1 MNELNC
7 AMALAA
13 ALLVSG
19 GAAVA
24 QDVGDD
30 WDYGEN
36 AAQKLSIAAVSFEN
50 FGVAV
55 RCMDGSLSVLMA
67 GLPAD
72 SGRRTLNY
80 QVGEGPE
87 HASNWISSPGGT
99 TAFAFWPRAV
109 ARDLSEGGRLAVVV
123 STADGPRRI
132 TVDIPRSR
140 EAVARVF
147 RNCDRELASSE
158 AVTAP
163 RDENFVGLEW
173 IRQPDG
179 SFPDR
184 ARFAD
189 GIAAVQCRV
198 RASGRLG
205 DCAAESEFPEG
216 SGFGRAAVLA
226 AHRTGRV
233 GPAGGG
239 DAEIGGRAI
248 TFTMRYGLID
258 NYMTP
263 PPSRLPERGKAYNDL
278 PPEDDD

>member
-1 MNELNC
+1 MSEVKT
-7 AMALAA
+7 AMALVA
-13 ALLVSG
+13 ALLASG
-19 GAAVA
+19 GPAVA
-24 QDVGDD
+24 QDAGDD
-30 WDYGEN
+30 WDFGEDR
-36 AAQKLSIAAVSFEN
+36 AQKLSIAAVSFEN

-67 GLPAD
+67 GLPAG

-80 QVGEGPE
+80 RVGQGPE
-87 HASNWISSPGGT
+87 YASNWISSPGGT

-109 ARDLSEGGRLAVVV
+109 ARDLSQGGRLTV
-123 STADGPRRI
+123 TIPTDDGPRRI
-132 TVDIPRSR
+132 TTDIPPSR
-140 EAVARVF
+140 EAIGRVF
-147 RNCDRELASSE
+147 RACDRELESSE
-158 AVTAP
+158 AAAAP

-205 DCAAESEFPEG
+205 DCTAESEFPEG
-216 SGFGRAAVLA
+216 SGFGRSAVLA
-226 AHRTGRV
+226 AHRTARV

-239 DAEIGGRAI
+239 DGEIEGRSV
-248 TFTMRYGLID
+248 TFTMRYGIID

-263 PPSRLPERGKAYNDL
+263 PPSRLPDSGKAYNDL
-278 PPEDDD
+278 PDGD

>member
-1 MNELNC
+1 MYS

-13 ALLVSG
+13 ALLAAG
-19 GAAVA
+19 GSAVA
-24 QDVGDD
+24 QDAGDD
-30 WDYGEN
+30 WDFGEDP
-36 AAQKLSIAAVSFEN
+36 AQKLSIAAVSFEN

-72 SGRRTLNY
+72 SGRRSLSY
-80 QVGEGPE
+80 RVGQGPE
-87 HASNWISSPGGT
+87 QVSNWISSPGGT

-109 ARDLSEGGRLAVVV
+109 ARDLSEGGRLTVVV
-123 STADGPRRI
+123 PTDDGSRRI
-132 TVDIPRSR
+132 SADIPRSR

-147 RNCDRELASSE
+147 RDCDRELTSGDAT
-158 AVTAP
+158 AAP
-163 RDENFVGLEW
+163 RDEDFVGLVW
-173 IRQPDG
+173 LRQPDG

-184 ARFAD
+184 ARYAD
-189 GIAAVQCRV
+189 GIAAVQCLV

-205 DCAAESEFPEG
+205 DCTVESEFPEG

-226 AHRTGRV
+226 SHRTGRV

-239 DAEIGGRAI
+239 DEDIEGRSI
-248 TFTMRYGLID
+248 TFTMRYGIVD

-263 PPSRLPERGKAYNDL
+263 PPSRLPDSDKGYNDL
-278 PPEDDD
+278 PPED